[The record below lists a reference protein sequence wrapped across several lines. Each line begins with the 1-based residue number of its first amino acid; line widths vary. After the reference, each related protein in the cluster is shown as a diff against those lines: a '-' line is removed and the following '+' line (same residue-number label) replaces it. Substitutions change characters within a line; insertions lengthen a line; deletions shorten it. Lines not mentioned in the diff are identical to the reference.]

1 MKNIQAKE
9 WRDRLRFLA
18 DIIFATAMTMM
29 VLNIEVPEFGHIT
42 KTGELAK
49 FLIKQLMS
57 MGSFFIIFLVIAV
70 YWIKHLEHFSM
81 IPFVNQNFIWLQL
94 IFLASIL
101 LLPFWNAYIEVFSD
115 NVAIRFFLSINMI
128 LVGVFSYLSLNYAS
142 NTKHRLLH
150 SDVTTEEVNEAKMQ
164 ILTEPIIAALA
175 AGLAF
180 IDVLYW
186 DLAFILVPILFALR
200 RRLIPIKY
208 FRKPKS

>member
-1 MKNIQAKE
+1 MKNTQAKE

-18 DIIFATAMTMM
+18 DIIFATAMTLM
-29 VLNIEVPEFGHIT
+29 VLNIEVPQFGHID

-49 FLIKQLMS
+49 FLIQQLMS

-101 LLPFWNAYIEVFSD
+101 LLPFWNAYIEVFSE
-115 NVAIRFFLSINMI
+115 NVAIRFFLSVNML

-150 SDVTTEEVNEAKMQ
+150 SEVTTEELKEAKMQ

-208 FRKPKS
+208 FRKTKS